1 MTDYVHY
8 NQERWNR
15 VSARQ
20 GNGYTIPLSH
30 EEFEKSKAKSLALSL
45 TVGKSVPLV

>member
-20 GNGYTIPLSH
+20 GNAYTVPLSP
-30 EEFEKSKAKSLALSL
+30 EEFEKSKAKPPDRFPDGWKDGAA
-45 TVGKSVPLV
+45 